1 MAKMHALGIDVETTG
16 TNPADDAV
24 VELAAVGLRFDPV
37 TGDHDHFCKVY
48 RTVVDPGRAIPP
60 EASAVHHLTA
70 QHVHGQPKF
79 SDALR
84 GLQEAVLR
92 FEPTILVSHNA
103 SFEEAFLPD
112 LVATLTP
119 DNPSWVCTLR
129 LAQHVWPDAPAHKLQ
144 TLRYWRGWMQGERT
158 TEAHQAWF
166 DAACS
171 VRLLADICWTLTAAG
186 DVVSPAVLRE
196 RSATVPILAKVP
208 FGKHQGK
215 RWSEVPADYCRWIVE
230 KAATS
235 PSTPFDPAVVATAQA
250 ALRGVYTMPVDV
262 QPPHGNN
269 PAGS

>member
-1 MAKMHALGIDVETTG
+1 MLGPSRTLSRFPLRRVRRG
-16 TNPADDAV
+16 G
-24 VELAAVGLRFDPV
+24 AARSLPV
-37 TGDHDHFCKVY
+37 TGCP
-48 RTVVDPGRAIPP
+48 RRSAA
-60 EASAVHHLTA
+60 AS
-70 QHVHGQPKF
+70 P
-79 SDALR
+79 
-84 GLQEAVLR
+84 
-92 FEPTILVSHNA
+92 
-103 SFEEAFLPD
+103 
-112 LVATLTP
+112 TP

-129 LAQHVWPDAPAHKLQ
+129 LAQQVWPDAPAHKLQ

-208 FGKHQGK
+208 FGMHQEK
-215 RWSEVPADYCRWIVE
+215 RWSEVPADYCRWIME

-235 PSTPFDPAVVATAQA
+235 RSAPFDPAVVATAQA
-250 ALRGVYTMPVDV
+250 ALRGVYAMPVDV
-262 QPPHGNN
+262 QPPHGGN